1 MDKRRAKEDN
11 QYEYKHAQNDYL
23 TKICLKKNSSLIITN
38 DVYTAQ
44 SIYLLISGISQN
56 FDIFQTQFFGFLVIN

>member
-23 TKICLKKNSSLIITN
+23 TKICLKKNSFLIITN
-38 DVYTAQ
+38 DAYTAQ
-44 SIYLLISGISQN
+44 SIYLLISGI
-56 FDIFQTQFFGFLVIN
+56 

>member
-23 TKICLKKNSSLIITN
+23 TKICLKKNSFLIITN
-38 DVYTAQ
+38 DAYTAQ
-44 SIYLLISGISQN
+44 SIYLLITGISQN
-56 FDIFQTQFFGFLVIN
+56 FAKLQTRFFGFLLIN